1 MIKINV
7 FNQADFDKI
16 LELKAA
22 TEAFFTQRETL
33 SFSGRHPELLSMF
46 NCGVCGRRHR
56 RSHTCAQNYV
66 APPLRDE
73 NGEVLQQAPKIKG
86 RFNRHRNAWGLQVLE
101 RATKIFQR
109 EMSYFPNVNVIDPDL
124 TEEQK
129 KTNQEFID
137 KTGKNALSRSLN
149 SKRAER
155 AARRRKL
162 FHITRE
168 SRQINRE
175 A

>member
-16 LELKAA
+16 LAAKAA
-22 TEAFFTQRETL
+22 LDAATGAFFTQRETL

-66 APPLRDE
+66 KEAEGMRRP
-73 NGEVLQQAPKIKG
+73 AG
-86 RFNRHRNAWGLQVLE
+86 RILRHRNAWGLQVLE
-101 RATKIFQR
+101 RATSIFQR
-109 EMSYFPNVNVIDPDL
+109 EMSYFPNVNVTDPEL

-137 KTGKNALSRSLN
+137 KTGKDALIRSIREKKAIR
-149 SKRAER
+149 S
-155 AARRRKL
+155 ARRREL
-162 FHITRE
+162 HLITRE

>member
-1 MIKINV
+1 MIKINL

-16 LELKAA
+16 LAVKAA
-22 TEAFFTQRETL
+22 TDAFFAQRETL

-66 APPLRDE
+66 KEAEGIR
-73 NGEVLQQAPKIKG
+73 GPKI
-86 RFNRHRNAWGLQVLE
+86 RHNRHRNAWGLQVLE
-101 RATKIFQR
+101 RATAIYR
-109 EMSYFPNVNVIDPDL
+109 EFKEVCIVK
-124 TEEQK
+124 TQEEDD
-129 KTNQEFID
+129 EL
-137 KTGKNALSRSLN
+137 GKHSLSMALN

-162 FHITRE
+162 HLITRE

>member
-1 MIKINV
+1 MIKINL
-7 FNQADFDKI
+7 FNQEDFDKI
-16 LELKAA
+16 LAVKAA
-22 TEAFFTQRETL
+22 TDAFFAQRETL

-66 APPLRDE
+66 KEAEGVRRP
-73 NGEVLQQAPKIKG
+73 AG
-86 RFNRHRNAWGLQVLE
+86 RILRHRNAWGLQVLE
-101 RATKIFQR
+101 RATAIYR
-109 EMSYFPNVNVIDPDL
+109 EFKEVCVVK
-124 TEEQK
+124 TQEEDD
-129 KTNQEFID
+129 EL
-137 KTGKNALSRSLN
+137 GKHSLSMALN

-155 AARRRKL
+155 AKRRREL
-162 FHITRE
+162 HLITRK

>member
-7 FNQADFDKI
+7 FNQADFDK
-16 LELKAA
+16 LLALKAA
-22 TEAFFTQRETL
+22 TDAFFAERETL

-56 RSHTCAQNYV
+56 RSHTCAQNYA

-73 NGEVLQQAPKIKG
+73 NGEVVQQAPKIKG

-101 RATKIFQR
+101 RAQMLYR
-109 EMSYFPNVNVIDPDL
+109 EFKEVCVVK
-124 TEEQK
+124 TQEEDD
-129 KTNQEFID
+129 EL
-137 KTGKNALSRSLN
+137 GKHSLSMALN

-155 AARRRKL
+155 AAKRRKL
-162 FHITRE
+162 LHITRK

>member
-7 FNQADFDKI
+7 FNQADFDK
-16 LELKAA
+16 LLALKAA
-22 TEAFFTQRETL
+22 TDAFFAERETL

-66 APPLRDE
+66 REAEGIR
-73 NGEVLQQAPKIKG
+73 GPKI

-109 EMSYFPNVNVIDPDL
+109 EMSYFPNVNVTDPEL

-155 AARRRKL
+155 AARRRSL
-162 FHITRE
+162 LRITQE

>member
-1 MIKINV
+1 MIKINL

-16 LELKAA
+16 LALKAA

-33 SFSGRHPELLSMF
+33 SFSGRHPELLGMF

-66 APPLRDE
+66 TEAQGQRRP
-73 NGEVLQQAPKIKG
+73 AG
-86 RFNRHRNAWGLQVLE
+86 RILRHRNARGLQVLE
-101 RATKIFQR
+101 RATLIFRR
-109 EMSYFPNVNVIDPDL
+109 EMSYYPNLNVTDLDL

-137 KTGKNALSRSLN
+137 KTGKSALSRALN
-149 SKRAER
+149 EKRAER
-155 AARRRKL
+155 AAQRRKRRL
-162 FHITRE
+162 ITRE
-168 SRQINRE
+168 SRRTNRE
-175 A
+175 G

>member
-1 MIKINV
+1 MIKINL

-16 LELKAA
+16 LAVKAA
-22 TEAFFTQRETL
+22 TDAFFAQRETL

-66 APPLRDE
+66 QEAQGVRPP
-73 NGEVLQQAPKIKG
+73 KG
-86 RFNRHRNAWGLQVLE
+86 RILRHRNAWGLQVLE
-101 RATKIFQR
+101 RATSIFRR
-109 EMSYFPNVNVIDPDL
+109 EMSYYPNVNVTDPDL

-137 KTGKNALSRSLN
+137 KTGKSALSRALN
-149 SKRAER
+149 EKRAAR
-155 AARRRKL
+155 AARRRELHLIARK
-162 FHITRE
+162 